1 MKTVKGEN
9 RYSFLA
15 TDTETEELVEVNESG
30 EVIWKIDTALTVFDL
45 WHLSDDRIL
54 FCHSS
59 ILILN
64 HRLHITSKT
73 CNFIYIQIS
82 SPFTHLKLYYKSS
95 IIALLHTTEIY
106 HRTVNMDIHFFI

>member
-45 WHLSDDRIL
+45 WR
-54 FCHSS
+54 
-59 ILILN
+59 
-64 HRLHITSKT
+64 
-73 CNFIYIQIS
+73 
-82 SPFTHLKLYYKSS
+82 
-95 IIALLHTTEIY
+95 
-106 HRTVNMDIHFFI
+106 

>member
-59 ILILN
+59 IQ
-64 HRLHITSKT
+64 
-73 CNFIYIQIS
+73 IQMHTV
-82 SPFTHLKLYYKSS
+82 PCACLKNKSS
-95 IIALLHTTEIY
+95 HLALLGKPS
-106 HRTVNMDIHFFI
+106 